1 MSICTRTDRAPA
13 RNRDNEC
20 PFRTDATT
28 VKQAKPREAH
38 EILQNNP
45 NALLIDCRTEFE
57 FYYVGHPIGA
67 INVEWQTAPDF
78 DRNPRFVE
86 GVMKEAAGDRN
97 RPVLLICR
105 SGRRTLEAATA
116 LEAAGFTDVTNVL
129 EGFEGELDRT
139 HHRSTVNGWRV
150 AGLPWQQL

>member
-1 MSICTRTDRAPA
+1 MRPHQESEHA
-13 RNRDNEC
+13 
-20 PFRTDATT
+20 
-28 VKQAKPREAH
+28 VKQADPRGAY
-38 EILQNNP
+38 EILQINP
-45 NALLIDCRTEFE
+45 SALLIDCRTEFE
-57 FYYVGHPIGA
+57 FLYVGHPIGA

-78 DRNPRFVE
+78 DYNPNFVG

-105 SGRRTLEAATA
+105 SGRRTLEAASA

-129 EGFEGELDRT
+129 EGFEGDLDKN
-139 HHRSTVNGWRV
+139 HHRSSVGGWRK